1 MLEVLAGIPTV
12 VYGYFALTFVTPGLR
27 AAFPGTEVFNAAAAA
42 IVLGIMVLPMVSSLS
57 EDALRA
63 VPRSLREAAYGL
75 GATKTEVTT
84 RIVVPA
90 GLSGVIASFILALSR
105 AFGETMVVT
114 IAAGNSPSLTLNP
127 LESIQTMTAYIVQ
140 VGLGEAAGG
149 TLEYRTL
156 FAVGM
161 TLFAITLA
169 MNWAGQRIRSRVA
182 GGGHA

>member
-1 MLEVLAGIPTV
+1 
-12 VYGYFALTFVTPGLR
+12 
-27 AAFPGTEVFNAAAAA
+27 
-42 IVLGIMVLPMVSSLS
+42 MVLPTVSSLS

-63 VPRSLREAAYGL
+63 VPGALREAAYGL
-75 GATKTEVTT
+75 GATKAEVTT
-84 RIVVPA
+84 RVVVPA
-90 GLSGVIASFILALSR
+90 GFSGVIASFILALSR

-114 IAAGNSPSLTLNP
+114 IAAGNSPSLILNP

-140 VGLGEAAGG
+140 VGLGGASGG

-161 TLFAITLA
+161 TLFTITLA
-169 MNWAGQRIRSRVA
+169 MNWLGLRIRSRIR